1 MNETDTAGM
10 KAQIADASTPLV
22 IDLHAEWCGFCTR
35 MQPHIDRLAAE
46 REGSIRFYG
55 SDVDDNEELY
65 TLLGVKTLPCVV
77 LYKDGV
83 EVARRGS
90 GDYDQLSAWLAENG
104 L

>member
-1 MNETDTAGM
+1 MKQMDTNGV
-10 KAQIADASTPLV
+10 KAEIADASTPLV

-35 MQPHIDRLAAE
+35 MQPHIDRLATE
-46 REGSIRFYG
+46 REGSIRFVG

-65 TLLGVKTLPCVV
+65 RILGVKTLPLVV

-83 EVARRGS
+83 EIARRGS
-90 GDYDQLSAWLAENG
+90 GDYEGLSAWLAENG